1 MKKRYVLK
9 RKSRFF
15 GITAAI
21 LLLLLI
27 CTYVSSVHA
36 NEDKSYKIIRVEKGD
51 TLWDIA
57 VRYKKQGDI
66 RKYIHKLMEI
76 NNLKDGKIY
85 AGDQLLIPQ

>member
-15 GITAAI
+15 GITAAV
-21 LLLLLI
+21 LLIVFI
-27 CTYVSSVHA
+27 CTYVSSAHA
-36 NEDKSYKIIRVEKGD
+36 YKEKSYKIIRIEKGD
-51 TLWDIA
+51 TLWEIA

-66 RKYIHKLMEI
+66 RKYIRELMKV
-76 NNLKDGKIY
+76 NNLKDGTIY